1 MTDPILTTIPM
12 DRFLTQIDALA
23 TAIATQAWRPD
34 YIVGVGRGGLVPA
47 TFLSHA
53 IDRPMLSIDLSAGV
67 PDFADLL
74 LERLRDR
81 AASGARLLFVDDIN
95 DSGGT
100 INGLKDAM
108 AGMAGDAV
116 RFAVLI
122 DNIRSIATVDY
133 RADTID
139 RAVTKDW
146 FVFPWEAVASRDA
159 VLKDWGAVPDRT
171 S

>member
-1 MTDPILTTIPM
+1 MTDPILTDIAM
-12 DRFLTQIDALA
+12 DRFLAQVDALA
-23 TAIATQAWRPD
+23 VAIATAPWRPD
-34 YIVGVGRGGLVPA
+34 HIVGVGRGGLVPA

-81 AASGARLLFVDDIN
+81 AAKGARLLFVDDIN
-95 DSGGT
+95 DSGST
-100 INGLKDAM
+100 INGLKTAM
-108 AGMAGDAV
+108 ADTPDDAV

-122 DNIRSIATVDY
+122 DNIRSIATIDY
-133 RADTID
+133 RAETID
-139 RAVTKDW
+139 RSVTKDW

-159 VLKDWGAVPDRT
+159 VVKDWGVMPDRT
-171 S
+171 R

>member
-1 MTDPILTTIPM
+1 MTDPILTDIPM
-12 DRFLTQIDALA
+12 DRFLAQVDALA
-23 TAIATQAWRPD
+23 VAIAAAPWRPD

-81 AASGARLLFVDDIN
+81 AASGGRLLFVDDIN

-100 INGLKDAM
+100 INGLKAAMVDAPD
-108 AGMAGDAV
+108 DAV

-122 DNIRSIATVDY
+122 DNSRSSATVDY
-133 RADTID
+133 RAQTID
-139 RAVTKDW
+139 RTVTKDW
-146 FVFPWEAVASRDA
+146 FVFPWEAMASRAA
-159 VLKDWGAVPDRT
+159 VLQDWAVVPERT
-171 S
+171 R